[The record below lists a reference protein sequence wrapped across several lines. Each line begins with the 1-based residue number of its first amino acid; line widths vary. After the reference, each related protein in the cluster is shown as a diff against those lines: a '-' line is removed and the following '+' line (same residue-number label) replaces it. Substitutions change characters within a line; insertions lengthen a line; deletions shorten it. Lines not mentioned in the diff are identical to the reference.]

1 MKTIELE
8 TVSDRCFEVTG
19 VRPRH
24 FQLEAAQA
32 ALTGKDCIL
41 NVPTGGGKTLAFCL
55 PVLVKKGGTVLVVSP
70 LTALMKDQTQ
80 ALLRDYRIEA
90 IAICKE
96 TLADEPGLFKRV
108 ASGTIPVVFV
118 PPEVAVAKQ
127 FQQDVLSNPT
137 YARHLINIVIDEGH
151 CITEWGGTFRPDYA
165 LLGLLR
171 GRVRSGLA
179 VTVATATLPF
189 YSLGYQIPRFSLIY
203 PKHPLMCPDRK
214 SVV

>member
-70 LTALMKDQTQ
+70 LTALMKDQVSTSFHLSPQ
-80 ALLRDYRIEA
+80 
-90 IAICKE
+90 
-96 TLADEPGLFKRV
+96 RV

-189 YSLGYQIPRFSLIY
+189 YSLGYQVRSPQ
-203 PKHPLMCPDRK
+203 
-214 SVV
+214 